1 MMHESRTL
9 FDDPR
14 PKPRAIQQHAVD
26 ALDAVLRSDGKA
38 LGEIA
43 TGVGKTLIAAML
55 SERFRRTMIID
66 PRINLCQQIAKGV
79 EAYRLRDVEV
89 EQGDLYARKDAPLVV
104 ASLQSLL
111 TGDRGK
117 RHLPWDCVI
126 VDEAHYGCGGP
137 TLDLLDYYRSMG
149 AVICGLTATPHGS
162 PAIRYY
168 GRVPVQ
174 YGVVPAIE
182 HGYLVP
188 ISAKVVRVKSVDYS
202 GIAKGIGEF
211 DAKEVRRIMADETVI
226 HEQAALVAAN
236 HKTRGAVYC
245 ASIAHARA
253 FRDMIENR
261 YGVKCALVHSKQG
274 EFERVDEMKRYESGE
289 ATLIANVAVLT
300 MGWDAPVEELHLLAP
315 TRSLQR
321 YLQIIGRALRPDK
334 RDNIDS
340 QPSDYTRRLAI
351 ANGHKPHARII
362 DYQDNVRHHRVC
374 SAIDV
379 VLPPAKVE
387 KYRERLLKQAEEEE
401 IELADVEAEMRELE
415 RLDKERA
422 LAEMEAEKHRRRQ
435 LVVGITFDAH
445 SADPFAKPTS
455 ETPKLRGARMMWG
468 PYKGQ
473 LVRLLPRDYL
483 RGALKKMKKTP
494 GNEWLVRAITRE
506 LEHEVRQQ

>member
-1 MMHESRTL
+1 VIEARTL
-9 FDDPR
+9 FHDPR
-14 PKPRAIQQHAVD
+14 PKPRQYQSLAVD
-26 ALDAVLRSDGKA
+26 ALHDVLQSDGKA
-38 LGEIA
+38 LGELA
-43 TGVGKTLIAAML
+43 TGCGKSLIAAIL
-55 SERFRRTMIID
+55 SERYQRALLID
-66 PRINLCQQIAKGV
+66 PRINLCAQIAKSV
-79 EAYRLRDVEV
+79 EAYRLRDVEI
-89 EQGDLYARKDAPLVV
+89 EQGDLYARKDAPIVV

-111 TGDRGK
+111 TGDRGRK
-117 RHLPWDCVI
+117 FRPDLVI

-137 TLDLLDYYRSMG
+137 TLDLLDYYRSKG

-182 HGYLVP
+182 HGWLVP
-188 ISAKVVRVKSVDYS
+188 ISAKVVRVRSVDYS

-274 EFERVDEMKRYESGE
+274 EFERMDEMKRYESGE

-300 MGWDAPVEELHLLAP
+300 LGWDAPVEELHLLAP

-379 VLPPAKVE
+379 VLPPEKVE
-387 KYRERLLKQAEEEE
+387 KYREKLLQKAEEEE
-401 IELADVEAEMRELE
+401 VELADVEAEMRELE
-415 RLDKERA
+415 RLDRERA

-435 LVVGITFDAH
+435 LVVGITFDSK
-445 SADPFAKPTS
+445 SADPFAKPTA

-473 LVRLLPRDYL
+473 LIRLLPRDYL
-483 RGALKKMKKTP
+483 RGALKKMKRTP
-494 GNEWLVRAITRE
+494 GNEWLVKAIVRE
-506 LEHEVRQQ
+506 LEHEVRQ